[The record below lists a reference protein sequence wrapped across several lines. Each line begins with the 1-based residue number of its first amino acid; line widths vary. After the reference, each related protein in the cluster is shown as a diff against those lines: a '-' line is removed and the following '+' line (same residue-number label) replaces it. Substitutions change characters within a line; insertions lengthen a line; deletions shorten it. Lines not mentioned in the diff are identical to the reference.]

1 MIIRS
6 LFANSLILS
15 IQHKALISM
24 SILYKRLYAG
34 IFFLMLTSITQAD
47 TIELGMS
54 TTLSGP
60 NQELGRAMYQGMR
73 AYFDE
78 TNQQGGVHGQKIRFT
93 VLDDGYEPASVLENI
108 KKLIDQH
115 KVIAIVGN
123 VGTPTAAVAAP
134 KANSRGVV
142 FYGAFTG
149 ADILRRTPPDPY
161 IFNFRASYRQE
172 MEMMVRNIIED
183 GISPRRIAFFLQD
196 DSLGQTGFD
205 MAKAALEKFGFQQT
219 DELLITRYQRNSLS
233 IQNAIVDMIR
243 SKPEPEAIIMVGAYQ
258 PIAQFVRFSHRI
270 FPQTRFYNLSF
281 SGAPILADALEGI
294 YGRIYMAQVVP
305 PTTSVP
311 NKDADAD
318 TNTNSETANVQN
330 TIWREGYLAA
340 KVLVAALNSIQGE
353 ISSLSLKTA
362 LEAMGVFDLED
373 FGTLSFA
380 QDDHQASDHIWL
392 THLNKML
399 EWEVVETSGGKH

>member
-1 MIIRS
+1 MNIRCKS
-6 LFANSLILS
+6 FYVSILFLV
-15 IQHKALISM
+15 LISF
-24 SILYKRLYAG
+24 A
-34 IFFLMLTSITQAD
+34 QAD

-60 NQELGRAMYQGMR
+60 NQNLGRDMYQGMQ
-73 AYFDE
+73 AFFDE
-78 TNQQGGVHGQKIRFT
+78 TNQQGGVHGQKINFT
-93 VLDDGYEPASVLENI
+93 VLDDGYEPTSVLENI
-108 KKLIDQH
+108 RELIDHH

-134 KANSRGVV
+134 KANARGVV

-149 ADILRRTPPDPY
+149 ADILRRTPPEPF

-172 MEMMVRNIIED
+172 MEMIVRNIIDD
-183 GISPRRIAFFLQD
+183 GISPHRIAFFLQD

-233 IQNAIVDMIR
+233 IQNAIIDMIR
-243 SKPEPEAIIMVGAYQ
+243 SKPEPEAIILVGAYQ
-258 PIAQFVRFSHRI
+258 PIAQFIRFSHRI

-305 PTTSVP
+305 PITSVASVTSGASVTSITP
-311 NKDADAD
+311 D
-318 TNTNSETANVQN
+318 TPKTDTNSETEQSQN
-330 TIWREGYLAA
+330 SIWREGYFAA
-340 KVLVAALNSIQGE
+340 KVLVTALNSIQGD
-353 ISSLSLKTA
+353 INSLNLKTA
-362 LEAMGVFDLED
+362 LEAMGTFNLED
-373 FGTLSFA
+373 FGMLSFGPN
-380 QDDHQASDHIWL
+380 DHQASNHIWL
-392 THLNKML
+392 THLNKAL
-399 EWEVVETSGGKH
+399 EWEVVKTNEEKY

>member
-1 MIIRS
+1 MNIRYKK
-6 LFANSLILS
+6 FYV
-15 IQHKALISM
+15 
-24 SILYKRLYAG
+24 SIL
-34 IFFLMLTSITQAD
+34 FLFLSSITQAG

-60 NQELGRAMYQGMR
+60 NQNLGRAMYQGMQ
-73 AYFDE
+73 AFFDE
-78 TNQQGGVHGQKIRFT
+78 TNQQGGINGQKIHFT

-149 ADILRRTPPDPY
+149 ADILRRTPPEPY

-172 MEMMVRNIIED
+172 MEMIVRNIID
-183 GISPRRIAFFLQD
+183 HGISPHRIAFFLQD

-243 SKPEPEAIIMVGAYQ
+243 SKPEPEAIILVGAYQ
-258 PIAQFVRFSHRI
+258 PIAQFIRFSHRI

-305 PTTSVP
+305 PITSIAP
-311 NKDADAD
+311 DADA
-318 TNTNSETANVQN
+318 NSETANAQN
-330 TIWREGYLAA
+330 SIWREGYFAA
-340 KVLVAALNSIQGE
+340 KVLVTALNSIQGE
-353 ISSLSLKTA
+353 ISSHSLKTA
-362 LEAMGVFDLED
+362 LEAMGTFNLED
-373 FGTLSFA
+373 FGVLSFGPS
-380 QDDHQASDHIWL
+380 DHQASDHIWL

-399 EWEVVETSGGKH
+399 EWEVVKANGETH